1 MILKI
6 LKALARLAGSAGF
19 DFGLA
24 AVFLIT
30 WTAPNTFG
38 ALSVHH
44 LVFVM
49 LLEFLVVHSTGFLG
63 AIAARDSSLRQRVL
77 MFSGLMVFY
86 LLMAG
91 GFSAL
96 YGGWWPLW
104 AFMGLTLSKIPS
116 VVLHPPDFEGQ
127 TVLMANWAAMT
138 VLYLGGAA
146 VTVMMPVP
154 AWGVT
159 KEIIAAQHFGIGGI
173 WPDEPYR
180 VMAFGALYFT
190 GLGLLAIINELIATL
205 WRPRT

>member
-1 MILKI
+1 MMLQIIKVS
-6 LKALARLAGSAGF
+6 ARLAASAGF

-24 AVFLIT
+24 GVFLIT
-30 WTAPNTFG
+30 WIAPNTLG
-38 ALSVHH
+38 ELSVRH

-63 AIAARDSSLRQRVL
+63 AIAARDVSLRERIL
-77 MFSGLMVFY
+77 MFSGLMMFY

-104 AFMGLTLSKIPS
+104 AFLGLTVSKIPS
-116 VVLHPPDFEGQ
+116 VVLHPPDVEGQ

-146 VTVMMPVP
+146 ITVMIAIPS
-154 AWGVT
+154 WGVT
-159 KEIIAAQHFGIGGI
+159 PEIITAQHFGIEGI
-173 WPDEPYR
+173 WPEEPYR
-180 VMAFGALYFT
+180 VMAFGVFYFT
-190 GLGLLAIINELIATL
+190 GLGLLAIINECIATL
-205 WRPRT
+205 WRSKK